1 MKIADKSLAKRLGNV
16 VDESNRCTKLR
27 NEFNHSMY
35 AANALGEVTHA
46 HSMRIGESRGGLQFG
61 DVRDMDDARLDEMAE
76 AIRDLTALN
85 RALWEFLPVLKESL
99 SQFESIPPRK
109 TDREP

>member
-1 MKIADKSLAKRLGNV
+1 
-16 VDESNRCTKLR
+16 
-27 NEFNHSMY
+27 
-35 AANALGEVTHA
+35 
-46 HSMRIGESRGGLQFG
+46 
-61 DVRDMDDARLDEMAE
+61 MAE